1 MRNVI
6 ERGIVGIIMLVF
18 VAITIFLGQRALFV
32 LTLFLSIAGLFEL
45 NRVLALWEMKAIP
58 AFSIAFG
65 VLVLLG
71 FYFHET
77 KLVIGAFS
85 FLLIAVGVFTVTHPA
100 IHAKNAIGSIFAVVY
115 LFIPFGMLLDMPN
128 SIYVYLVWIAAWGTD
143 TFAYIFGM
151 LFGKHKLIPSVS
163 PKKTV
168 EGAVGGTLSCVALS
182 VLLLNRMGAK
192 NLLPAAT
199 MMLMASVLSQFGDL
213 FASKIKR
220 ESGIKDYGEI
230 FLGHGGVLDRFDS
243 MLFVIPFLYTMSRWL
258 NLLGW

>member
-1 MRNVI
+1 
-6 ERGIVGIIMLVF
+6 
-18 VAITIFLGQRALFV
+18 
-32 LTLFLSIAGLFEL
+32 
-45 NRVLALWEMKAIP
+45 
-58 AFSIAFG
+58 
-65 VLVLLG
+65 
-71 FYFHET
+71 
-77 KLVIGAFS
+77 
-85 FLLIAVGVFTVTHPA
+85 
-100 IHAKNAIGSIFAVVY
+100 
-115 LFIPFGMLLDMPN
+115 MPN

-182 VLLLNRMGAK
+182 VLLLNQMGAK